1 MTRWRDGQGVVGEV
15 ILFGVVGAAEKL
27 MYPVLRRID
36 ALLDDEALV
45 GAVWRV
51 LRQRRPQSARRGRP
65 STPAEVVLRLL
76 VLKHLKGWSYEQLEW
91 EVRGSVAYRHFC
103 RLGSGTVPD
112 GKTLVRLGQ
121 LLEGDLLRA
130 VLERV
135 VGVAVERQVTRG
147 RRLRVD
153 TTVVEAPIRYPT
165 DSGLCEDGIRVL
177 RRGVRRLVAVG
188 IRLRGGVRDVRR
200 SVSRRMREIG
210 QALRCRGEAAR
221 TALRRPYRGLLRI
234 TRRVV
239 RETQRSVAAA
249 RRPLR
254 RLPPA
259 AQGQARR
266 ALTRLATMLP
276 RVRQVV
282 RQTRGRIV
290 HRVTT
295 GAHKLVRRREPG
307 AQILRRGKP

>member
-1 MTRWRDGQGVVGEV
+1 MTRRREGQRGFGQVV
-15 ILFGVVGAAEKL
+15 LFGLLGPPETLLDPA
-27 MYPVLRRID
+27 LRRID
-36 ALLDDEALV
+36 GLLDDEAL
-45 GAVWRV
+45 
-51 LRQRRPQSARRGRP
+51 
-65 STPAEVVLRLL
+65 
-76 VLKHLKGWSYEQLEW
+76 
-91 EVRGSVAYRHFC
+91 
-103 RLGSGTVPD
+103 
-112 GKTLVRLGQ
+112 
-121 LLEGDLLRA
+121 
-130 VLERV
+130 

-165 DSGLCEDGIRVL
+165 DSGLCEDSIRVL

-210 QALRCRGEAAR
+210 QALRRRGEAAR

-239 RETQRSVAAA
+239 RETRRSVAAA
-249 RRPLR
+249 RRQLR
-254 RLPPA
+254 RLPPP
-259 AQGQARR
+259 AQRQARR

-276 RVRQVV
+276 RVQQVV

-290 HRVTT
+290 HGVTT
-295 GAHKLVRRREPG
+295 GADKLVS
-307 AQILRRGKP
+307 LS